1 MSGAFKRIRRKI
13 WFILNV
19 GVVLWLLVGVYCLQV
34 PPYEYW
40 EAGFISFS
48 LPGALVLNFVF
59 FIYWLLRRS
68 WLILLP
74 LSVMVLGWQYH
85 SRFLALN
92 FRKEEPLEAKELE
105 VLSFNVHVFNAY
117 DDRDGSELEASAEM
131 IEWVATHPA
140 DVYCLQEF
148 YNNNTKGSTVYNTV
162 SRIGQR
168 YDKFRHFS
176 VAHKDWNKGEIGIAI
191 FSKYPIFN
199 KGVIEFGETKHN
211 RAIFADLN
219 IQGDTVRVYSAHL
232 QSMNIKAQ
240 DIENTYS
247 SIGNQDKMKQEGRN
261 LARRLRRGFI
271 ARGHQVELLLDHI
284 SQSPYPVIVCGDFND
299 IPFSYTYQVLSK
311 ELSNAFEEAGV
322 GVGAT
327 YNGPIPFLRIDNQFY
342 SNGLRAYDFRTYPE
356 MGLSDH
362 LPISAK
368 YVLEKRD

>member
-1 MSGAFKRIRRKI
+1 MSGAFKRIRRKF

-19 GVVLWLLVGVYCLQV
+19 GVVLWLLLAVYCLQV
-34 PPYEYW
+34 PPYEHW
-40 EAGFISFS
+40 QAGFIAFS
-48 LPGALVLNFVF
+48 LPGALVLNFLF
-59 FIYWLLRRS
+59 FVYWLFQRS
-68 WLILLP
+68 WIMLLP

-92 FRKEEPLEAKELE
+92 FGGDEPAGEAKVLE
-105 VLSFNVHVFNAY
+105 VLSYNVHVFNAY

-148 YNNNTKGSTVYNTV
+148 YNNTKGSTVYNTV

-176 VAHKDWNKGEIGIAI
+176 VAYKDRNKAEIGIVI
-191 FSKYPIFN
+191 FSKYPIVN
-199 KGVIEFGETKHN
+199 KGVIEFGESKHN

-219 IQGDTVRVYSAHL
+219 MKGDTVRVYSAHL
-232 QSMNIKAQ
+232 QSMSIKAR

-247 SIGNQDKMKQEGRN
+247 AIGNQDLMKREGRN

-271 ARGHQVELLLDHI
+271 ARGHQVELLLEHI
-284 SQSPYPVIVCGDFND
+284 RESPYPVIVCGDFND

-311 ELSNAFEEAGV
+311 EMANAFEEAGT

-342 SNGLRAYDFRTYPE
+342 STGLRAFDFRTYPE

-368 YVLEKRD
+368 YVLER

>member
-1 MSGAFKRIRRKI
+1 MI

-19 GVVLWLLVGVYCLQV
+19 GVVLWLLAGVYCLQV
-34 PPYEYW
+34 PPYDYW
-40 EAGFISFS
+40 PAGFIAFS
-48 LPGALVLNFVF
+48 LPGALVLNFLFCV
-59 FIYWLLRRS
+59 YWLLRRS
-68 WLILLP
+68 WLVLLP
-74 LSVMVLGWQYH
+74 LSVIVLGWQYH
-85 SRFLALN
+85 TRFLALN
-92 FRKEEPLEAKELE
+92 FTNEEPADELKQVE
-105 VLSFNVHVFNAY
+105 VLSYNVHVFNAY
-117 DDRDGSELEASAEM
+117 DDRDGSELEASADM

-140 DVYCLQEF
+140 DVFCLQEF
-148 YNNNTKGSTVYNTV
+148 YNSTKGSSVYNTM

-176 VAHKDWNKGEIGIAI
+176 IAHKDWNKAEIGIAI

-219 IQGDTVRVYSAHL
+219 IKGDTVRVYSAHL
-232 QSMNIKAQ
+232 QSMNIQAQ

-247 SIGNQDKMKQEGRN
+247 SIGNQDKMKREGRN

-271 ARGHQVELLLDHI
+271 ARGHQVELLYEHI
-284 SQSPYPVIVCGDFND
+284 AQSPYPVIVCGDFND

-311 ELSNAFEEAGV
+311 NLSNAFEEAGA
-322 GVGAT
+322 GIGAT

-342 SNGLRAYDFRTYPE
+342 SEGLRAYQFRTYPE

-368 YVLEKRD
+368 YVLEK